1 MKTHTHTHKHT
12 QNEIEKRERARS
24 SLCRRQEIKT
34 AHYVQWFP
42 LLKSPA
48 GVALFRIVELLLPLS
63 VSDTLALVA
72 SDCKSSSDNSE

>member
-1 MKTHTHTHKHT
+1 MKLHTHTHT
-12 QNEIEKRERARS
+12 QNEIKKKERERARS
-24 SLCRRQEIKT
+24 SLCMRQEIKT

-72 SDCKSSSDNSE
+72 SDCRSSSDNSE